1 MAERRR
7 PRAARA
13 AAPILALAAA
23 LAALVPLAG
32 GREIVVGQPLAE
44 TPGPP
49 LASGLRLAQ
58 DFRAPPGGLWALDLQ
73 LASYARRA
81 EGELRLSLLGPDG
94 ARLAHWRLPAA
105 ELVDNAWH
113 RFHLAAPLDRGAGAR
128 FSLVLERPQAGGR
141 PLTAWTS
148 GGDAYPEGALTVDGR
163 PSGGDLAFR
172 ARFRPGWQAG
182 AAWVLAS
189 AGLPPQATLGLLALL
204 FASALG
210 FLYTYAPR

>member
-1 MAERRR
+1 MAEHRR
-7 PRAARA
+7 PRALRA
-13 AAPILALAAA
+13 AAPILVLAAA
-23 LAALVPLAG
+23 LAAFVPLAG
-32 GREIVVGQPLAE
+32 GREIRVGQPLAD

-49 LASGLRLAQ
+49 LAAGLRLAQ
-58 DFRAPPGGLWALDLQ
+58 DFRAPVGGLRALDLQ

-94 ARLAHWRLPAA
+94 ARLARWRLPAA
-105 ELVDNAWH
+105 EVVDNAWH
-113 RFHLAAPLDRGAGAR
+113 RFRLATPPDPGAGTR
-128 FSLVLERPQAGGR
+128 FTLVLERHQAGGR

-172 ARFRPGWQAG
+172 ARFRPGWQEG

-189 AGLPPQATLGLLALL
+189 AGLPPPATFGLLVLL

-210 FLYTYAPR
+210 FLYTYAPL